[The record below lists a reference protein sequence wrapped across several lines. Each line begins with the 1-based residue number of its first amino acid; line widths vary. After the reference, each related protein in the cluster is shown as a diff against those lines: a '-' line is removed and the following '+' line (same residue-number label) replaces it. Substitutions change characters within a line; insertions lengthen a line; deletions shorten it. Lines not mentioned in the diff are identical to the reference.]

1 MKFKPCVL
9 ETLASSS
16 SCDLLRCSGCGT
28 VHMHLR
34 DVSLRLSEE
43 QAIDVANT
51 LNKALLH
58 TETSLVG
65 NSTDDLNHG
74 IVN

>member
-1 MKFKPCVL
+1 
-9 ETLASSS
+9 
-16 SCDLLRCSGCGT
+16 
-28 VHMHLR
+28 MHLR